1 MERFSDWTQVG
12 VRFCRSQ
19 PRQEPLLVAESLA
32 EFWANRIG
40 ASKIGSRSL
49 TPIPS
54 GSSFCGRGRQGQTR
68 AGGAQGVHEWRQ
80 AGDGRH

>member
-54 GSSFCGRGRQGQTR
+54 GSSF
-68 AGGAQGVHEWRQ
+68 W
-80 AGDGRH
+80 

>member
-12 VRFCRSQ
+12 VRLCRSQ
-19 PRQEPLLVAESLA
+19 SRQEPLLVAESLA

-54 GSSFCGRGRQGQTR
+54 GSSF
-68 AGGAQGVHEWRQ
+68 W
-80 AGDGRH
+80 